1 MKKTIEKDRGMELF
15 MEEKDINQK
24 KKPDDPAEQET
35 GKRKSG
41 LLTFNGNQCK
51 QNTARLGKCCAKRS
65 TGSSQMEKSDKQI
78 IQYNIHRTCNCDEI
92 HRTFRIPQSAENR
105 TDQIICRNKWNP
117 EKTDRQISCRS

>member
-41 LLTFNGNQCK
+41 LAREGLLT
-51 QNTARLGKCCAKRS
+51 
-65 TGSSQMEKSDKQI
+65 
-78 IQYNIHRTCNCDEI
+78 
-92 HRTFRIPQSAENR
+92 
-105 TDQIICRNKWNP
+105 
-117 EKTDRQISCRS
+117 